1 MKKTVLM
8 SAAKKARIALAVMA
22 LCGMSFVGAQEA
34 FAENVT
40 IDTNKNI
47 ICGDGAKAEK
57 ATGSTVDPAN
67 DIVIGVNAIANDKN
81 SIAIGISANAKAENS
96 VAIGYGSVADVANTI
111 SFGSAFDDSK
121 NKRLVNLAAGM
132 SNNDAATYGQVITSV
147 KQNGNKLEF
156 YTGTNTTTAAMDVEL
171 NHPINFKGSN
181 LVSNGATIVTDST
194 VTGNSINNIVIGD
207 YAKASKGYDSRYT
220 RESNPQ
226 YNIIIGNSAQAKGV
240 HNIVMGAEA
249 TTDGTYGVVLGYKAQ
264 SKGEGIAIGAGS
276 KATYGVAIRG
286 TAEGS
291 GTIAI
296 SNYSVAKGYF
306 NTAIGYSAKATGSES
321 SLALGVL
328 SEASEKLAIAIGY
341 YSKASKEGSI
351 AIGPWAEASGG
362 ISAIGYNAKAT
373 GAGSV
378 AYSGTASGE
387 SSLALGGTASGKSS
401 YALGGIASG
410 KQSVSI
416 GAGSVAKYDNVVSV
430 GMGEDTQWW
439 NSLPAYRR
447 IVNMADGIANND
459 AATFGQ
465 IIKKDTYTISLDD
478 TGNGNVVLKT
488 NADNDG
494 PTIKVDASALETQ
507 ITKNASDITTVD
519 GKIGTLGADG
529 TYIKQAKNVSDNL
542 VALDTQ
548 VKKNAD
554 DITIA
559 KSTIHNVSSKIGT
572 KYDGNYIHA
581 VNPIGSDLV
590 ALDTQVKVNADAIG
604 TLTSLT
610 TTEKT
615 NLVGAVNEIK
625 GTADSALAKANTNTT
640 AIAGK
645 ADLGLSNINAA
656 GETVIKNLAKTE
668 AGAIVNV
675 QLGDLSTEKYYV
687 DAGKKVNEN
696 ISALDKQVKVN
707 ADAIDLKANQEL
719 SNINANGENKIKTI
733 AGVVVEGKLGAL
745 TSLNYVDAANT
756 VNANISALDVQVK
769 TNTDAIGSL
778 SADGTYIKQAKNV
791 SENLVELDKQVN
803 ANTTAIADKA
813 DKNLSNISAAGKD
826 VIINLPGNKAGE
838 VLDVKLGAITSTHYV
853 STGNTVNANISALDT
868 QLNKVDNKIGTM
880 TNGNYIS
887 AGNTVAGNLSALDAQ
902 LKNNTDAIAD
912 KADKNLSNITDAGK
926 DVIRDLA
933 NEKAG
938 ELVDSKLGT
947 ITSENYVNA
956 GNTVNANISKLD
968 EQVKANA
975 DAINTKADKDLSN
988 ITDAGKNVI
997 MDLASVNAGE
1007 VVDAKLGDITSNNYV
1022 NAGNTVNANISALDK
1037 QMKVNTDNIGDTG
1050 KLTTAGLGSNLSDAV
1065 VNVNNKVGT
1074 ADELKALKDAGL
1086 GDNLAQATAA
1096 VNQKADKNAEDI
1108 KTVNGRVDEL
1118 GGRVDT
1124 LGGAVS
1130 KLDTKVNKVGA
1141 GAAALAALHPMDFD
1155 SDNKLTFA
1163 AGVGSYHGASAAAI
1177 GAFYRPSEQVMF
1189 SISGNMGNGE
1199 NMVNAGVSF
1208 ALDRPSKTPTT
1219 KAALVKTVAA
1229 QNEQIAVLSETVAE
1243 QNEKIA
1249 RLEAMVEKLAAKQ
1262 NA

>member
-8 SAAKKARIALAVMA
+8 NAAKKARIALAVMA
-22 LCGMSFVGAQEA
+22 VCGMSFVGAQEA
-34 FAENVT
+34 FAEIHISGNDNTYTDAKDFST
-40 IDTNKNI
+40 IVGNKNKLTGKDYDGEI
-47 ICGDGAKAEK
+47 TKFTVLGSENSVNAFYEYVLSENLAKKNQITVVGTKNNIKGTRNTVVGDNN
-57 ATGSTVDPAN
+57 TVYFNESIVLGQNNSLNPWSLYMNSGKNILIGN
-67 DIVIGVNAIANDKN
+67 DINAQTNDSN
-81 SIAIGISANAKAENS
+81 IAIGNKMTVTASWNTTIIGNESKSIGASEAVILGSNINAAYNRSVMVGNRTWAHSNS
-96 VAIGYGSVADVANTI
+96 VALGYNAVAAVA
-111 SFGSAFDDSK
+111 
-121 NKRLVNLAAGM
+121 
-132 SNNDAATYGQVITSV
+132 
-147 KQNGNKLEF
+147 
-156 YTGTNTTTAAMDVEL
+156 
-171 NHPINFKGSN
+171 
-181 LVSNGATIVTDST
+181 
-194 VTGNSINNIVIGD
+194 
-207 YAKASKGYDSRYT
+207 
-220 RESNPQ
+220 
-226 YNIIIGNSAQAKGV
+226 
-240 HNIVMGAEA
+240 GAEA
-249 TTDGTYGVVLGYKAQ
+249 LGAR
-264 SKGEGIAIGAGS
+264 S
-276 KATYGVAIRG
+276 R
-286 TAEGS
+286 AEKY
-291 GTIAI
+291 
-296 SNYSVAKGYF
+296 YSVALGC
-306 NTAIGYSAKATGSES
+306 G
-321 SLALGVL
+321 SLAD
-328 SEASEKLAIAIGY
+328 EE
-341 YSKASKEGSI
+341 
-351 AIGPWAEASGG
+351 
-362 ISAIGYNAKAT
+362 NT
-373 GAGSV
+373 
-378 AYSGTASGE
+378 
-387 SSLALGGTASGKSS
+387 
-401 YALGGIASG
+401 
-410 KQSVSI
+410 
-416 GAGSVAKYDNVVSV
+416 VSV
-430 GMGEDTQWW
+430 GSNKERTITESNGTTTTI
-439 NSLPAYRR
+439 PTRYRR
-447 IVNMADGIANND
+447 IVNMADGTNNHD

-465 IIKKDTYTISLDD
+465 IIKKDIYTISLDD

-488 NADNDG
+488 NADKEG
-494 PTIKVDASALETQ
+494 PTIKVDASALDMQ
-507 ITKNASDITTVD
+507 IKQNASDITAVN
-519 GKIGTLGADG
+519 GKIGILSADG
-529 TYIKQAKNVSDNL
+529 TYIKKAKNVSENL
-542 VALDTQ
+542 VALDNQ
-548 VKKNAD
+548 VKRNAD
-554 DITIA
+554 DISIA
-559 KSTIHNVSSKIGT
+559 NSTIYNVSSKIGT

-590 ALDTQVKVNADAIG
+590 ALDKQVKVNADAIG

-615 NLVGAVNEIK
+615 NLVGAVNEVK
-625 GTADSALAKANTNTT
+625 GTADTALGLANTNKASIGTLTNLATTEKGNLVGAVNEVKGSVDAANT

-645 ADLGLSNINAA
+645 ADLGLSNINAD

-719 SNINANGENKIKTI
+719 SNINATGENKIKTI
-733 AGVVVEGKLGAL
+733 AGVVVEGKLGTL
-745 TSLNYVDAANT
+745 TSSNYVDAANN
-756 VNANISALDVQVK
+756 VNVNISALDVQVK
-769 TNTDAIGSL
+769 DNADKITTVDNKIGSL
-778 SADGTYIKQAKNV
+778 SADGKYIKKAKNV
-791 SENLVELDKQVN
+791 SANLVELDKQVN
-803 ANTTAIADKA
+803 TNATALTNKANLD
-813 DKNLSNISAAGKD
+813 LSNINAAGKD
-826 VIINLPGNKAGE
+826 VIINLAGNKAGE

-853 STGNTVNANISALDT
+853 NAGNTVNANISALDT
-868 QLNKVDNKIGTM
+868 QLNKVENKVGTM
-880 TNGNYIS
+880 TDGNYIS

-902 LKNNTDAIAD
+902 LKNNTNAIAD

-997 MDLASVNAGE
+997 KDLASVKAGE

-1074 ADELKALKDAGL
+1074 AEEMKALKDAGL

-1096 VNQKADKNAEDI
+1096 VNKKADKNAEDI

-1163 AGVGSYHGASAAAI
+1163 AGVGSYHGAGAAAI

-1208 ALDRPSKTPTT
+1208 ALDRPSQTPTT

-1229 QNEQIAVLSETVAE
+1229 QNEQIAALSETVAE

>member
-8 SAAKKARIALAVMA
+8 NAAKKARIALAVMA
-22 LCGMSFVGAQEA
+22 VCGMSFVGAQEA
-34 FAENVT
+34 FAEIHISGNDNTYTDAKDFST
-40 IDTNKNI
+40 IVGNKNKLTGKDYDGEI
-47 ICGDGAKAEK
+47 TKFTVLGSENSVNAFYEYVLSENLAKKNQITVVGTKNNIKGTRNTVVGDNN
-57 ATGSTVDPAN
+57 TVYFNESIVLGQNNSLNPRDLYMNSGKNILIGN
-67 DIVIGVNAIANDKN
+67 DINAQTNDSN
-81 SIAIGISANAKAENS
+81 IAIGNKMTVTASWNTTIIGNESKSIGASEAVILGSNINAAYDRSVMVGNRTWAHSNS
-96 VAIGYGSVADVANTI
+96 VALGYNAVAAVA
-111 SFGSAFDDSK
+111 
-121 NKRLVNLAAGM
+121 
-132 SNNDAATYGQVITSV
+132 
-147 KQNGNKLEF
+147 
-156 YTGTNTTTAAMDVEL
+156 
-171 NHPINFKGSN
+171 
-181 LVSNGATIVTDST
+181 
-194 VTGNSINNIVIGD
+194 
-207 YAKASKGYDSRYT
+207 
-220 RESNPQ
+220 
-226 YNIIIGNSAQAKGV
+226 
-240 HNIVMGAEA
+240 GAEA
-249 TTDGTYGVVLGYKAQ
+249 LGAR
-264 SKGEGIAIGAGS
+264 S
-276 KATYGVAIRG
+276 R
-286 TAEGS
+286 AEKY
-291 GTIAI
+291 
-296 SNYSVAKGYF
+296 YSVALGC
-306 NTAIGYSAKATGSES
+306 G
-321 SLALGVL
+321 SLAD
-328 SEASEKLAIAIGY
+328 EE
-341 YSKASKEGSI
+341 
-351 AIGPWAEASGG
+351 
-362 ISAIGYNAKAT
+362 NT
-373 GAGSV
+373 
-378 AYSGTASGE
+378 
-387 SSLALGGTASGKSS
+387 
-401 YALGGIASG
+401 
-410 KQSVSI
+410 
-416 GAGSVAKYDNVVSV
+416 VSV
-430 GMGEDTQWW
+430 GSNKERTITESNGTTTTI
-439 NSLPAYRR
+439 PTRYRR
-447 IVNMADGIANND
+447 IVNMADGTNNHD

-465 IIKKDTYTISLDD
+465 IIKKDIYTISLDD

-488 NADNDG
+488 NADKEG
-494 PTIKVDASALETQ
+494 PTIKVDASALDMQ
-507 ITKNASDITTVD
+507 IKQNASDITAVN
-519 GKIGTLGADG
+519 GKIGILSADG
-529 TYIKQAKNVSDNL
+529 TYIKKAKNVSENL
-542 VALDTQ
+542 VALDNQ
-548 VKKNAD
+548 VKRNAD
-554 DITIA
+554 DISIA
-559 KSTIHNVSSKIGT
+559 NSTIYNVSSKIGT

-590 ALDTQVKVNADAIG
+590 ALDKQVKVNADAIG

-615 NLVGAVNEIK
+615 NLVGAVNEVK
-625 GTADSALAKANTNTT
+625 GTADTALGLANTNKASIGTLTNLATTEKGNLVGAVNEVKGSVDAANT

-645 ADLGLSNINAA
+645 ADLGLSNINAD

-719 SNINANGENKIKTI
+719 SNINATGENKIKTI
-733 AGVVVEGKLGAL
+733 AGVVVEGKLGTL
-745 TSLNYVDAANT
+745 TSSNYVDAANT
-756 VNANISALDVQVK
+756 VNVNISALDVQVK
-769 TNTDAIGSL
+769 DNADKITTVDNKIGSL
-778 SADGTYIKQAKNV
+778 SADGKYIKKAKNV
-791 SENLVELDKQVN
+791 SANLVELDKQVN
-803 ANTTAIADKA
+803 TNATALTNKANLD
-813 DKNLSNISAAGKD
+813 LSNINAAGKD
-826 VIINLPGNKAGE
+826 VIINLAGNKAGE

-853 STGNTVNANISALDT
+853 NAGNTVNANISALDT
-868 QLNKVDNKIGTM
+868 QLNKVENKVGTM
-880 TNGNYIS
+880 TDGNYIS

-947 ITSENYVNA
+947 ITSGNYVNA

-997 MDLASVNAGE
+997 KDLASVKAGE

-1096 VNQKADKNAEDI
+1096 VNKKADKNAEDI

-1219 KAALVKTVAA
+1219 KTALVKTVVA
-1229 QNEQIAVLSETVAE
+1229 QNEQIAALSETVAE

-1249 RLEAMVEKLAAKQ
+1249 RLEAMVEKLATKQ

>member
-8 SAAKKARIALAVMA
+8 NAAKKARIALAVMA
-22 LCGMSFVGAQEA
+22 VCGMSFVGAQEA
-34 FAENVT
+34 FAEIHISGNDNTYTDAKDFST
-40 IDTNKNI
+40 IVGNKNKLTGKDYDGEI
-47 ICGDGAKAEK
+47 TKFTVLGSENSVNAFYEYVLSENLAKKNQITVVGTKNNIKGTRNTVVGDNN
-57 ATGSTVDPAN
+57 TVYFNESIVLGQNNSLNPWNLYMNSGKNILIGN
-67 DIVIGVNAIANDKN
+67 DINAQTNDSN
-81 SIAIGISANAKAENS
+81 IAIGNKMTVTASWNTTIIGNESKSIGASEAVILGSNINAAYDRSVMVGNRTWAHSNS
-96 VAIGYGSVADVANTI
+96 VALGYNAVAAVA
-111 SFGSAFDDSK
+111 
-121 NKRLVNLAAGM
+121 
-132 SNNDAATYGQVITSV
+132 
-147 KQNGNKLEF
+147 
-156 YTGTNTTTAAMDVEL
+156 
-171 NHPINFKGSN
+171 
-181 LVSNGATIVTDST
+181 
-194 VTGNSINNIVIGD
+194 
-207 YAKASKGYDSRYT
+207 
-220 RESNPQ
+220 
-226 YNIIIGNSAQAKGV
+226 
-240 HNIVMGAEA
+240 GAEA
-249 TTDGTYGVVLGYKAQ
+249 LGAR
-264 SKGEGIAIGAGS
+264 S
-276 KATYGVAIRG
+276 R
-286 TAEGS
+286 AEKY
-291 GTIAI
+291 
-296 SNYSVAKGYF
+296 YSVALGC
-306 NTAIGYSAKATGSES
+306 G
-321 SLALGVL
+321 SLAD
-328 SEASEKLAIAIGY
+328 EE
-341 YSKASKEGSI
+341 
-351 AIGPWAEASGG
+351 
-362 ISAIGYNAKAT
+362 NT
-373 GAGSV
+373 
-378 AYSGTASGE
+378 
-387 SSLALGGTASGKSS
+387 
-401 YALGGIASG
+401 
-410 KQSVSI
+410 
-416 GAGSVAKYDNVVSV
+416 VSV
-430 GMGEDTQWW
+430 GSNKERTITESNGTTTTI
-439 NSLPAYRR
+439 PTRYRR
-447 IVNMADGIANND
+447 IVNMADGTNNHD

-465 IIKKDTYTISLDD
+465 IIKKDIYTISLDD

-488 NADNDG
+488 NADKEG
-494 PTIKVDASALETQ
+494 PTIKVDASALDMQ
-507 ITKNASDITTVD
+507 IKQNASDITAVN
-519 GKIGTLGADG
+519 GKIGILSADG
-529 TYIKQAKNVSDNL
+529 TYIKKAKNVSENL
-542 VALDTQ
+542 VALDNQ
-548 VKKNAD
+548 VKRNAD
-554 DITIA
+554 DISIA
-559 KSTIHNVSSKIGT
+559 NSTIYNVSSKIGT

-590 ALDTQVKVNADAIG
+590 ALDKQVKVNADAIG

-615 NLVGAVNEIK
+615 NLVGAVNEVK
-625 GTADSALAKANTNTT
+625 GTADTALGLANTNKASIGTLTNLATTEKGNLVGAVNEVKGSVDAANT

-645 ADLGLSNINAA
+645 ADLGLSNINAD

-719 SNINANGENKIKTI
+719 SNINATGENKIKTI
-733 AGVVVEGKLGAL
+733 AGVVVEGKLGTL
-745 TSLNYVDAANT
+745 TSSNYVDAANN
-756 VNANISALDVQVK
+756 VNVNISALDVQVK
-769 TNTDAIGSL
+769 DNADKITTVDNKIGSL
-778 SADGTYIKQAKNV
+778 SADGKYIKKAKNV
-791 SENLVELDKQVN
+791 SANLVELDKQVN
-803 ANTTAIADKA
+803 TNATALTNKANLD
-813 DKNLSNISAAGKD
+813 LSNINAAGKD
-826 VIINLPGNKAGE
+826 VIINLAGNKAGE

-853 STGNTVNANISALDT
+853 NAGNTVNANISALDT
-868 QLNKVDNKIGTM
+868 QLNKVENKVGTM
-880 TNGNYIS
+880 TDGNYIS

-902 LKNNTDAIAD
+902 LKNNTNAIAD

-997 MDLASVNAGE
+997 KDLASVKAGE

-1074 ADELKALKDAGL
+1074 AEEMKALKDAGL

-1096 VNQKADKNAEDI
+1096 VNKKADKNAEDI

-1163 AGVGSYHGASAAAI
+1163 AGVGSYHGAGAAAI

-1208 ALDRPSKTPTT
+1208 ALDRPSQTPTT

-1229 QNEQIAVLSETVAE
+1229 QNEQIAALSETVAE

>member
-1 MKKTVLM
+1 MKKKILM
-8 SAAKKARIALAVMA
+8 NAAKKARIALAVMA
-22 LCGMSFVGAQEA
+22 VCGMSFVGAQEA
-34 FAENVT
+34 FAEIHISGNDNTYTDAKDFST
-40 IDTNKNI
+40 IVGNKNKLTGKDYDGEI
-47 ICGDGAKAEK
+47 TKFTVLGSENSVNAFYEYVLSENLAKKNQITVVGTKNNIKGTRNTVVGDNN
-57 ATGSTVDPAN
+57 TVYFNESIVLGQNNSLNPWNLYMNSGKNILIGN
-67 DIVIGVNAIANDKN
+67 DINAQTNDSN
-81 SIAIGISANAKAENS
+81 IAIGNKMTVTASWNTTIIGNESKSIGASEAVILGSNINAAYNRSVMVGNRTWAHSNS
-96 VAIGYGSVADVANTI
+96 VALGYNAVAAVA
-111 SFGSAFDDSK
+111 
-121 NKRLVNLAAGM
+121 
-132 SNNDAATYGQVITSV
+132 
-147 KQNGNKLEF
+147 
-156 YTGTNTTTAAMDVEL
+156 
-171 NHPINFKGSN
+171 
-181 LVSNGATIVTDST
+181 
-194 VTGNSINNIVIGD
+194 
-207 YAKASKGYDSRYT
+207 
-220 RESNPQ
+220 
-226 YNIIIGNSAQAKGV
+226 
-240 HNIVMGAEA
+240 GAEA
-249 TTDGTYGVVLGYKAQ
+249 LGAR
-264 SKGEGIAIGAGS
+264 S
-276 KATYGVAIRG
+276 R
-286 TAEGS
+286 AEKY
-291 GTIAI
+291 
-296 SNYSVAKGYF
+296 YSVALGC
-306 NTAIGYSAKATGSES
+306 G
-321 SLALGVL
+321 SLAD
-328 SEASEKLAIAIGY
+328 EE
-341 YSKASKEGSI
+341 
-351 AIGPWAEASGG
+351 
-362 ISAIGYNAKAT
+362 NT
-373 GAGSV
+373 
-378 AYSGTASGE
+378 
-387 SSLALGGTASGKSS
+387 
-401 YALGGIASG
+401 
-410 KQSVSI
+410 
-416 GAGSVAKYDNVVSV
+416 VSV
-430 GMGEDTQWW
+430 GSNKERTITESNDTTTTI
-439 NSLPAYRR
+439 PTRYRR
-447 IVNMADGIANND
+447 IVNMADGTNNHD

-465 IIKKDTYTISLDD
+465 IIKKDIYTISLDD

-707 ADAIDLKANQEL
+707 ADAIELKANQEL

-826 VIINLPGNKAGE
+826 VIINLAGNKAGE

-997 MDLASVNAGE
+997 KDLASVKAGE

-1096 VNQKADKNAEDI
+1096 VNKKADKNAEDI

>member
-34 FAENVT
+34 FAADAATEHPVK
-40 IDTNKNI
+40 IDAKNNI
-47 ICGDGAKAEK
+47 VCGTGAKVEK
-57 ATGSTVDPAN
+57 ATSSTVDPAN

-121 NKRLVNLAAGM
+121 NKRLVNLAAGT

-207 YAKASKGYDSRYT
+207 YAKASKGYDSGYS

-286 TAEGS
+286 TAEGA

-296 SNYSVAKGYF
+296 SNFSVAKGYF
-306 NTAIGYSAKATGSES
+306 NTAIGNSAKATGSES

-328 SEASEKLAIAIGY
+328 SEASEKLAMAIGY

-507 ITKNASDITTVD
+507 ITKNA
-519 GKIGTLGADG
+519 
-529 TYIKQAKNVSDNL
+529 
-542 VALDTQ
+542 
-548 VKKNAD
+548 
-554 DITIA
+554 
-559 KSTIHNVSSKIGT
+559 
-572 KYDGNYIHA
+572 
-581 VNPIGSDLV
+581 
-590 ALDTQVKVNADAIG
+590 DAIG

-615 NLVGAVNEIK
+615 NLVGAVNEVK
-625 GTADSALAKANTNTT
+625 GTADTALGLANTNKASIGTLTNLATTEKGNLVGAVNEVKDTADAAQTKANDAFTQANTNKANIGTLTNLTTTEKGNLVGAINEVKGSVDAANT

-645 ADLGLSNINAA
+645 ADLDLGNISTAGETKIKDLASIKAGEVVADKLGAITSTNYVSASGKVNANISVLDKQVKANADDIIEANTKITNVDNKIGSLSTDGTYIKKANNVSANLVELDKQVNTNATAITNKANLDLSNINAA
-656 GETVIKNLAKTE
+656 GENVIKNLAGNK
-668 AGAIVNV
+668 AGEIV
-675 QLGDLSTEKYYV
+675 DT
-687 DAGKKVNEN
+687 
-696 ISALDKQVKVN
+696 
-707 ADAIDLKANQEL
+707 
-719 SNINANGENKIKTI
+719 
-733 AGVVVEGKLGAL
+733 KLGNI
-745 TSLNYVDAANT
+745 TSENYVKKADT
-756 VNANISALDVQVK
+756 VNANISALDTQVK
-769 TNTDAIGSL
+769 ANADDIIAANTKITAVDNKIGSL
-778 SADGTYIKQAKNV
+778 SADGNYIKKANNV
-791 SENLVELDKQVN
+791 SANLVELDNQVN
-803 ANTTAIADKA
+803 ANAAAITNKA
-813 DKNLSNISAAGKD
+813 NLDLSNISTAGKD
-826 VIINLPGNKAGE
+826 VIINLAGNKAGE
-838 VLDVKLGAITSTHYV
+838 IVDVKLGAITSTHYV
-853 STGNTVNANISALDT
+853 SASGKVNANISALDT

-880 TNGNYIS
+880 TDGNYIS
-887 AGNTVAGNLSALDAQ
+887 AGNTVAGNLSALDNQ
-902 LKNNTDAIAD
+902 L
-912 KADKNLSNITDAGK
+912 
-926 DVIRDLA
+926 
-933 NEKAG
+933 
-938 ELVDSKLGT
+938 
-947 ITSENYVNA
+947 
-956 GNTVNANISKLD
+956 
-968 EQVKANA
+968 KANA
-975 DAINTKADKDLSN
+975 EAINTKADKDLSN

-997 MDLASVNAGE
+997 KDLAGNKAGE
-1007 VVDAKLGDITSNNYV
+1007 VVDAKLGNITSENYV
-1022 NAGNTVNANISALDK
+1022 KKDDTVNANISALDK

-1050 KLTTAGLGSNLSDAV
+1050 KLNDAGLGSNLSDAV

-1074 ADELKALKDAGL
+1074 AEELKALKDAGL

-1096 VNQKADKNAEDI
+1096 VNKKADKNAEDI

-1229 QNEQIAVLSETVAE
+1229 QNEQIAALSETVAE